1 MELMLLVIK
10 VVELLTW
17 RDEGNGHIRAIETLR
32 EWLLLNG
39 VPKALIELL
48 DAKGHEGSS
57 LPSTRS
63 SVIKPL
69 FQDINT

>member
-48 DAKGHEGSS
+48 DAKGHEAAPTEHKG
-57 LPSTRS
+57 